1 MAALYA
7 LAQIL
12 STEIAHDISLDSP
25 KRLPLGCADVSI
37 SAGLGIYTSQ
47 GISICKR

>member
-1 MAALYA
+1 MGY
-7 LAQIL
+7 LASGPGGGSQQFV
-12 STEIAHDISLDSP
+12 LDSP

-37 SAGLGIYTSQ
+37 SAGPGIYTCQ

>member
-1 MAALYA
+1 MAGLYA
-7 LAQIL
+7 LARIL
-12 STEIAHDISLDSP
+12 STNHSIDFVLDSP

-37 SAGLGIYTSQ
+37 SAGPGIDTCQ